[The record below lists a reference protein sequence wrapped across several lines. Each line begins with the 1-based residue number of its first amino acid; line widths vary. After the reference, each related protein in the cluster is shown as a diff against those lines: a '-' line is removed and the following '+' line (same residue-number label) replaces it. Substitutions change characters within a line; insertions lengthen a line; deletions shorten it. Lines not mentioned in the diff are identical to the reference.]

1 MWKDSLRAGL
11 RNLYVNA
18 VLAATIIVYYFIRST
33 LVYTQPTETISRILS
48 IVLVA
53 ILIGWVLFFGHCVG
67 EICLEIKRKNYSYLW
82 TLLPFFLP
90 PIVFLLRNPILSLF
104 PDLV

>member
-18 VLAATIIVYYFIRST
+18 VLAAAIIGYYFIRSL
-33 LVYTQPTETISRILS
+33 LVYTQPTETISHILS
-48 IVLVA
+48 VVLVV
-53 ILIGWVLFFGHCVG
+53 ILIGWVLFFSHCVG
-67 EICLEIKRKNYSYLW
+67 EIFLEIKRKNYSYLW
-82 TLLPFFLP
+82 SLAPFFLP

-104 PDLV
+104 PNLV